1 MMAKSDRIK
10 CLGDLF
16 VLFVVHLLLLLSD
29 RLQHFEDYVTVEDVN
44 DVKKKG
50 GLGGGG
56 SGRRYNQLNREG
68 LDLEGGSCGHILRQ
82 AVPVDY
88 GV

>member
-1 MMAKSDRIK
+1 MMAKSALIK

-50 GLGGGG
+50 GWGAVGVE
-56 SGRRYNQLNREG
+56 EG
-68 LDLEGGSCGHILRQ
+68 ITN
-82 AVPVDY
+82 
-88 GV
+88 